1 MVYIYEYIWLD
12 HKNGFRSKTK
22 VTKEKIELHR
32 DNGIWNYDGS
42 STEQANGNDSE
53 VYIKPV
59 RMYRDPFRKNLKNTF
74 HTSFLVLCD
83 TWLPNG
89 SPHPDNTREAAKKIF
104 ENKLVKEEDP
114 MFGIEQ
120 EFFFTNRHD
129 KLPLGMKNNVN
140 GSVYAEYSQGPY
152 YCGVGTGRAY
162 GRKTAEKILENALY
176 CELNITGLNF
186 EVAPGQCEF
195 QLCEKGLKCSDDLNL
210 LRYLMVRT
218 AEDDALCID
227 FHPKP
232 VEGDWNGSGCHTNFS
247 TKLMRD
253 EGGLEYIMQ
262 AIMKLKEKHKEH
274 IDVYGKDNDKRLTGK
289 HETASFEE
297 FSFGVANRGSSIRIP
312 RFTDRDGKG
321 YLEDR
326 RPSSNMDPYIVT
338 SKIVDTTILWN
349 DKHVRVYAESGY
361 AE

>member
-12 HKNGFRSKTK
+12 HKNGFRTKTK
-22 VTKEKIELHR
+22 VTKERQELHH
-32 DNGIWNYDGS
+32 NPGFWNFDGS

-59 RMYRDPFRKNLKNTF
+59 RMYKDPFRKNLVN
-74 HTSFLVLCD
+74 SYLVLCD
-83 TWLPNG
+83 TWLPDGN
-89 SPHPDNTREAAKKIF
+89 PHPDNTREAAKKIF
-104 ENKLVKEEDP
+104 ENKLVQEEEP

-120 EFFFTNRHD
+120 EFFFTNRHN
-129 KLPLGMKNNVN
+129 KLPLGMKENVN
-140 GSVYAEYSQGPY
+140 GNVYAEYSQGPY
-152 YCGVGTGRAY
+152 YCGVGTNRVY
-162 GRKTAEKILENALY
+162 GRKTAEKILKNALY

-218 AEDDALCID
+218 AEDDDLCID

-232 VEGDWNGSGCHTNFS
+232 VEGDWNGSGCHTNYS
-247 TKLMRD
+247 TKSMRN
-253 EGGLEYIMQ
+253 EGGLEYIMR
-262 AIMKLKEKHKEH
+262 AIMRLKVKHDEH
-274 IDVYGKDNDKRLTGK
+274 IKVYGLDNEKRLTGK
-289 HETASFEE
+289 HETASIDK
-297 FSFGVANRGSSIRIP
+297 FSFGVADRGSSIRIP

-326 RPSSNMDPYIVT
+326 RPASNMDPYLVT
-338 SKIVDTTILWN
+338 SKIVETTILWKN
-349 DKHVRVYAESGY
+349 ESEKVYAECGY
-361 AE
+361 

>member
-12 HKNGFRSKTK
+12 HKNGFRTKTK
-22 VTKEKIELHR
+22 VTKERQELHH
-32 DNGIWNYDGS
+32 NPGFWNFDGS

-59 RMYRDPFRKNLKNTF
+59 RMYKDPFRKHLQN
-74 HTSFLVLCD
+74 SYLVLCD
-83 TWLPNG
+83 TWLPDGN
-89 SPHPDNTREAAKKIF
+89 PHPDNTREAARLIF
-104 ENKLVKEEDP
+104 ENKFVKQEEP

-129 KLPLGMKNNVN
+129 KLPLGMKKNVN

-152 YCGVGTGRAY
+152 YCGVGTNRAY
-162 GRKTAEKILENALY
+162 GRNTAEKILENALY

-195 QLCEKGLKCSDDLNL
+195 QLCEKGLKCADDLYL
-210 LRYLMVRT
+210 LRYIMVRT
-218 AEDDALCID
+218 AEDHDLCID

-232 VEGDWNGSGCHTNFS
+232 VEGNWNGSGCHTNYS
-247 TKLMRD
+247 TKSMRND
-253 EGGLEYIMQ
+253 GGIEHIMK
-262 AIMKLKEKHKEH
+262 AIMRLKTKHQEH
-274 IDVYGKDNDKRLTGK
+274 IRLYGEDNHKRLTGN
-289 HETASFEE
+289 HETASIDE
-297 FSFGVANRGSSIRIP
+297 FSFGVADRGSSIRIP

-326 RPSSNMDPYIVT
+326 RPASNMDPYVVT
-338 SKIVDTTILWN
+338 SKIAETTILPDN
-349 DKHVRVYAESGY
+349 DKIIYDMPVSC
-361 AE
+361 